1 MIRGIYKLLLLAL
14 VSVSVATLAAGAN
27 LNSLL
32 SRWKDRQ
39 GSPKVLAA
47 YMPWFG
53 NNKHID
59 VGYSS
64 HDPDVLRRQIDEAS
78 NAGIAG
84 FTVDWY
90 GPGRDY
96 DDRTFSLMIQAA
108 SERNFHIAMLYNESQ
123 DGQSATEDTIS
134 DLDAAYQKYIGPQA
148 RYRDTYLTY
157 SGRPVIFIFPKSGHT
172 DWNRVRDHLNG
183 WAAPPILLYK
193 DGNSQYANAFDG
205 FFVWVHPGKKGWAE
219 NGSDWGKDHLEDFY
233 NKMKD
238 KYPQKIVV
246 AGAWPGFDDSRA
258 KWGLNRHMDPRCGQ
272 TLDDTITAAEKFSG
286 PNPVPFLLLETW
298 NDYEE
303 GTALE
308 RRNLENCSK

>member
-1 MIRGIYKLLLLAL
+1 LIRFLLKSLFIGLFCG
-14 VSVSVATLAAGAN
+14 SVVALAATAN
-27 LNSLL
+27 LDVMLN
-32 SRWKDRQ
+32 RWKNRS
-39 GSPKVLAA
+39 GSPQVLAA

-64 HDPDVLRRQIDEAS
+64 HDPDVLSRQIDEAS
-78 NAGIAG
+78 KMGISG

-90 GPGRDY
+90 GPGREY
-96 DDRTFSLMIQAA
+96 DDRTLELMLRAA
-108 SERNFHIAMLYNESQ
+108 SEKHFQVALLYNESQ
-123 DGQSATEDTIS
+123 DAQAATDNTIA
-134 DLDAAYQKYIGPQA
+134 DLDAAYKKYLGPQA

-157 SGRPVIFIFPKSGHT
+157 QGRPVIFIFPKSGHT
-172 DWNRVRDHLNG
+172 DWNRVREHVNG
-183 WAAPPILLYK
+183 WGTPPILLYK

-205 FFVWVHPGKKGWAE
+205 FFVWVHPGKNGWAQ
-219 NGSDWGKDHLEDFY
+219 NGSDWGKDHLDDFY
-233 NKMKD
+233 SKMKD
-238 KYPQKIVV
+238 KYSQKIVV

-258 KWGLNRHMDPRCGQ
+258 KWGLNRRMDPRCGQ
-272 TLDDTITAAEKFSG
+272 TLDDTIERAEKFSG

-308 RRNLENCSK
+308 RRNLENCK